1 MDNDK
6 KRNIYVLRNERTS
19 IYVLK
24 KERTR
29 KKDGFGHD
37 LVYYSDVV
45 DIAQCEMIRVTF
57 GLAAEMDG
65 GIHWDLSLKDMKVYH
80 YRLEQA
86 RKDWSD
92 RVRNG
97 WIKFPIEK
105 LCDKEAVD
113 RIYYILYGEI

>member
-1 MDNDK
+1 MDNDT
-6 KRNIYVLRNERTS
+6 KRNIYVLR
-19 IYVLK
+19 

-29 KKDGFGHD
+29 NKDGFHD

-45 DIAQCEMIRVTF
+45 EIAQCEMIRVTF

-65 GIHWDLSLKDMKVYH
+65 GIHWDLSLKNMKVYH

-92 RVRNG
+92 RVRGG

-105 LCDKEAVD
+105 LCDKEVVD